1 MEKANTNDRMWGKLE
16 TRSQLESGEDTPP
29 REGLEKGYSPVTV
42 CPTFIP
48 ESIYSQTP
56 IATQ

>member
-29 REGLEKGYSPVTV
+29 REGLEKGYSPVTAARLSFQKAS
-42 CPTFIP
+42 TARH
-48 ESIYSQTP
+48 Q
-56 IATQ
+56 